1 MINIVLKETK
11 NNIFFIVFATFGISI
26 LFAII
31 FVLLNFR
38 LQVSDSYWA
47 RYNSKGYVSLE
58 SNSNDILDFSN
69 DNLFVY
75 TRAKGLTYD
84 TTISYQNNEID
95 LPSYLGG
102 ICIVSTNDNIEFFPN
117 MLRGEEISLNER
129 YIWLSEALSTLL
141 GCDIGSEL
149 QLGNNDYYV
158 KGIFDHN
165 KTPNVYESLASFFVF
180 CDNPKLEKE
189 DTFTAVISDSDELM
203 SIAKI
208 DNGKIFKDSDG
219 VLELCRGF
227 NTLCIGTVIVICFL
241 MVLLI
246 IFFVSIVRIYLLKRE
261 NFIGILYRL
270 GISDF
275 KLLLIHIFVFAIV
288 AFCACSLAMLWSVIF
303 NAFIFNWAD
312 SILNITINSPNYF
325 LQWIF
330 GIVVSLI
337 LLYVT
342 LPLMLKRRLYKRE
355 VSNQ

>member
-1 MINIVLKETK
+1 MINIALKETK
-11 NNIFFIVFATFGISI
+11 HNIFFIVFSIFGISI

-38 LQVSDSYWA
+38 LQVSDSYWT

-58 SNSNDILDFSN
+58 SDSNEILNFYN
-69 DNLFVY
+69 NNLFVY

-84 TTISYQNNEID
+84 TTISYQNNEIN

-102 ICIVSTNDNIEFFPN
+102 ICVVSTNENKDFFPN
-117 MLRGEEISLNER
+117 MLRGEDFSLNER
-129 YIWLSEALSTLL
+129 YIWLSEALATLL
-141 GCDIGSEL
+141 GCDIGFEL
-149 QLGNNDYYV
+149 KLGNNVYCV

-165 KTPNVYESLASFFVF
+165 KTPIVYETLASFFVF
-180 CDNPKLEKE
+180 CDNPKLGTG
-189 DTFTAVISDSDELM
+189 DTFTAVISDSNELM

-219 VLELCRGF
+219 ILELCRGF

-241 MVLLI
+241 IVLLL

-261 NFIGILYRL
+261 NFISILYGL
-270 GISDF
+270 GISYF
-275 KLLLIHIFVFAIV
+275 KLFLINIIVFAIV
-288 AFCACSLAMLWSVIF
+288 TFCACSLAMLWSIIF
-303 NAFIFNWAD
+303 NAFIFKWAD
-312 SILNITINSPNYF
+312 DILNITINSPNYF

-330 GIVVSLI
+330 GIVTSLI
-337 LLYVT
+337 LLCVT